1 VNVHPIPRA
10 LLWPFSLLFGAIVRV
25 RALCY
30 RTGMCRQARLKGVVI
45 SVGNLTV
52 GGTGKTPIVQWIV
65 QRLFDSGKRVG
76 ILSRGYRGTVRS
88 DSIPLQKAGDASQQ
102 RLSDEVWLLGQRL
115 GEKARIGV
123 GADRYAH
130 GLALEGMGIEC
141 FVLDDGFQHL
151 QLARDVDV
159 VLIDATNPFGGGRL
173 LPAGRLRE
181 PLSALSRAD
190 VIVITRSEH
199 APAIEATVQRYSAAP
214 IFYAQTQL
222 DEVRI
227 AENTAVPGGP
237 AQWLGRK
244 VFAFCAIG
252 NAAAFFEDVRH
263 WGMELV
269 GRREFLDHHRFTL
282 GDATKIES
290 DACAAGAEALVC
302 TQKDIYNLQD
312 VSFRSLPLYSCQIS
326 MRISEPDRLW
336 EAILA
341 IATRKRQE
349 SER

>member
-1 VNVHPIPRA
+1 MNVHPILRA
-10 LLWPFSLLFGAIVRV
+10 VLWPFSLVFEGVVRL
-25 RALCY
+25 RAFFY
-30 RTGMCRQARLKGVVI
+30 RAGIFRQKRLQGVVI

-52 GGTGKTPIVQWIV
+52 GGTGKTPMVQWIA
-65 QRLFDSGKRVG
+65 QRLFDSRNRVG
-76 ILSRGYRGTVRS
+76 ILSRGYRGGVRP
-88 DSIPLQKAGDASQQ
+88 DSVPLKKVGDAPQQ
-102 RLSDEVWLLGQRL
+102 RMSDEVWLLGQRL
-115 GEKARIGV
+115 GEKVRIGV

-130 GLALEGMGIEC
+130 GLALEEMGIEC

-173 LPAGRLRE
+173 LPAGCLRE
-181 PLSALSRAD
+181 PLAALARAD
-190 VIVITRSEH
+190 VIVVTRSEN
-199 APAIEATVQRYSAAP
+199 ALAIEAAVQRHSQAP

-252 NAAAFFEDVRH
+252 NSAAFFEDVRR
-263 WGMELV
+263 WGMEMV
-269 GRREFLDHHRFTL
+269 GQREFSDHHRYTL

-290 DACAAGAEALVC
+290 DASAAGAEALVC
-302 TQKDIYNLQD
+302 TQKDIYNLRD
-312 VSFRSLPLYSCQIS
+312 VCFRSLPLYSCQIS
-326 MRISEPDRLW
+326 MRISETDRLW
-336 EAILA
+336 ETILA
-341 IATRKRQE
+341 IVTRKQQE